1 MKIGLDLLYT
11 AFPEHTVSVTPRPD
25 GNLLLTLSKDDV
37 SQYSR
42 AVNVDAMFAK
52 PAAEKLIKQLRR
64 DMKLEEQ
71 GGAWSSQDAPWLCAE
86 LPTYLGGPIHFRA
99 MQTLVARRKI
109 N

>member
-1 MKIGLDLLYT
+1 
-11 AFPEHTVSVTPRPD
+11 
-25 GNLLLTLSKDDV
+25 
-37 SQYSR
+37 
-42 AVNVDAMFAK
+42 
-52 PAAEKLIKQLRR
+52 
-64 DMKLEEQ
+64 MKLEEE